1 MMTGERR
8 FKKLGGVLC
17 GLLAFPPG
25 FVSPVFAAAAAQ
37 LRAVKVSPDSIRVV
51 LSRTPRYKTF
61 VLKKPPRV
69 VLDLFDTRFSGPVR
83 DLPGRGGVLSSVH
96 MAQYRSKPALISRIV
111 MDLKALARPRVFE
124 QDGLLKVALSPAG
137 AAPAAAA
144 AKAPGLPPRFS
155 GATYASTDA
164 NAAPQAMSDQYSSQL
179 EGMAQK
185 RSAAAGKSSA
195 PQGAAPGANL
205 AGNQGAGDEAAKLGS
220 WGGMQGGDILS
231 RLPAERV
238 SVDYDNADIRDVL
251 KMLASEAKINIV
263 AGPDVTGR
271 ITLHLANVP
280 FKEVLQAVLS
290 IKNLSTS
297 QVGDDILRVVTP
309 EEYKK
314 MQTGA
319 TNSTH
324 IIRLN
329 YTKAA
334 DLIQELNMVLQAEG
348 RTQAKTSADS
358 RTNSLLVTDTFDGYM
373 EAMRLVKKLDVR
385 PPQVLIEAKIVEV
398 TLTKNFAFGV
408 QWQYY
413 GVNQNAKLTG
423 GGTNLVGT
431 NSGAPAGT
439 QQGMPLTNW
448 SSGVPIPYAPSFPAG
463 TAAGTINTM
472 TQQIPSVPNFPN
484 TGIGQAGNGT
494 GVNLPINP
502 IYGGLELGR
511 ITNNYFLNAALLA
524 SALDGKLKVLSDP
537 KIATLNNQPANIN
550 VVTNIP
556 YETANLSGTGISQQ
570 TVTYITTGIQLTVT
584 PTVNKDGRVMLNINP
599 VVSQVSA
606 TIPGNSA
613 SGAPSIDSRNAQT
626 TVMVRDGETIVLGG
640 LISDTLNTQ
649 YAYIPFLGSIPVI
662 GWLFK
667 SKTKTRTRTELLI
680 FVTPKIIPS

>member
-8 FKKLGGVLC
+8 FKKLGGALC

-25 FVSPVFAAAAAQ
+25 VVSPVFAAAAAQ
-37 LRAVKVSPDSIRVV
+37 LRAVEVSPDSIRVV

-124 QDGLLKVALSPAG
+124 RDGLLKVALSPEG
-137 AAPAAAA
+137 ARPSASTPPAAAA
-144 AKAPGLPPRFS
+144 GKAPGLSPKFS
-155 GATYASTDA
+155 GAAYAGMDA
-164 NAAPQAMSDQYSSQL
+164 DSNPQALSEHYSSQL
-179 EGMAQK
+179 EGIAEK
-185 RSAAAGKSSA
+185 RNADAGEASAPRSAAQGGNIAGD
-195 PQGAAPGANL
+195 QDAN
-205 AGNQGAGDEAAKLGS
+205 DEAAKLGS
-220 WGGMQGGDILS
+220 WGGVQGGDILS
-231 RLPAERV
+231 KLPTERV

-297 QVGDDILRVVTP
+297 QVGDDILRVITP

-314 MQTGA
+314 MQTSA

-334 DLIQELNMVLQAEG
+334 DLIQELNMVLRAEG

-373 EAMRLVKKLDVR
+373 EAVRLVKKLDVR

-431 NSGAPAGT
+431 NSAATAGSQAGIPLVSSLSQVIPYSQNPAGT
-439 QQGMPLTNW
+439 LPTQT
-448 SSGVPIPYAPSFPAG
+448 APTVA
-463 TAAGTINTM
+463 
-472 TQQIPSVPNFPN
+472 NFPN